1 MTVNENYALII
12 QALDSVL
19 SAHEKIIAM
28 LECDDHKE
36 AVLMLGNIDSALA
49 DIYEVFIASYG
60 DKNAALSLID
70 NCREK
75 IGDVCSC
82 LQSYNPENEIHI
94 WECIESI
101 KKVLFKTKILT
112 GRAEGIHDEGE
123 LETHVYRPK
132 CADEVGIRSD
142 KKALNKT
149 AIVIQ
154 GPIKYDDNFTY
165 ETVKLYNL
173 LYPECEIILST
184 WEDETERVKELFT
197 DLKVTLCFSSKPIH
211 AGFGNSAFQTISS
224 KKGIDKAIVLG
235 CERICKTR
243 TDQRFYKPNLF
254 YELDRLLDLFPLK
267 TDTEQKKRIV
277 CISTTTDKNRFYN
290 ICDMFVYGDA
300 EDINRYF
307 NCPIDERD
315 YDVHMQ
321 MVWTNAVDF
330 AKLRYA
336 EEWFTTHFIESL
348 GYELKWTKEDSDF
361 YRNNLFIIIDASLL
375 DFVWMKYNSDE
386 YKDRYYN
393 SNKQLE
399 SKYVGFL
406 EWLSEQDK

>member
-1 MTVNENYALII
+1 MDDYKELTISAINTLQEAFEKAVIAINDNRIYNAVSII
-12 QALDSVL
+12 N
-19 SAHEKIIAM
+19 
-28 LECDDHKE
+28 
-36 AVLMLGNIDSALA
+36 NIDDALA
-49 DIYEVFIASYG
+49 DLKEIIGSANGYLNASLY
-60 DKNAALSLID
+60 
-70 NCREK
+70 R
-75 IGDVCSC
+75 IGDCKQVLRELNYE
-82 LQSYNPENEIHI
+82 LQQVDYDNEKLNKY
-94 WECIESI
+94 I
-101 KKVLFKTKILT
+101 KDVRFFLKKIRILLIRNL
-112 GRAEGIHDEGE
+112 GMHDEDE
-123 LETHVYRPK
+123 FETYVYRPK

-184 WEDETERVKELFT
+184 WEDETKRVKELFT

-224 KKGIDKAIVLG
+224 KKGIDKAIELG

-243 TDQRFYKPNLF
+243 TDQRFYKTNLF

-267 TDTEQKKRIV
+267 ENTEQNKRII

-307 NCPIDERD
+307 SCPIDERD

-348 GYELKWTKEDSDF
+348 GYELKWTKEDSDY

>member
-36 AVLMLGNIDSALA
+36 AGLMLENIDSALA
-49 DIYEVFIASYG
+49 DVYEVFKASYG
-60 DKNAALSLID
+60 DKNSALSLID

-75 IGDVCSC
+75 IGDVCRG
-82 LQSYNPENEIHI
+82 LQRYNPENEIHI
-94 WECIESI
+94 FECVESI
-101 KKVLFKTKILT
+101 KNDFYKIKLLT
-112 GRAEGIHDEGE
+112 SRSEGIHDEGE
-123 LETHVYRPK
+123 FATHVYRPK
-132 CADEVGIRSD
+132 NADEVGIRSE
-142 KKALNKT
+142 KRAKRKT

-154 GPIKYDDNFTY
+154 GPIKYEDNFTY

-173 LYPECEIILST
+173 LYPECEVVLST
-184 WEDETERVKELFT
+184 WEDEAEKAKELFD
-197 DLKVTLCFSSKPIH
+197 DLKVSLCFSSKPAH

-224 KKGIDKAIVLG
+224 KKGIDKAIELG

-300 EDINRYF
+300 SDINRYF
-307 NCPIDERD
+307 SCPIDERD
-315 YDVHMQ
+315 YDGKTQV
-321 MVWTNAVDF
+321 VWTNATDF
-330 AKLRYA
+330 AKLRFA

-393 SNKQLE
+393 SNRQLVP
-399 SKYVGFL
+399 SFVGFL
-406 EWLSEQDK
+406 EWLSEQNK

>member
-36 AVLMLGNIDSALA
+36 AVLMLGSIDSALA

-101 KKVLFKTKILT
+101 KKVLFKTKLLT

-123 LETHVYRPK
+123 FATHVYRPK
-132 CADEVGIRSD
+132 NADEVGIRSE
-142 KKALNKT
+142 KKAINKT
-149 AIVIQ
+149 GIVIQ
-154 GPIKYDDNFTY
+154 GPIKYEDNFTY

-184 WEDETERVKELFT
+184 WEDETERVKELFA

-243 TDQRFYKPNLF
+243 TDQRIYKPNLF

-267 TDTEQKKRIV
+267 TDTEQKKRII

-307 NCPIDERD
+307 SCPIDERD

-406 EWLSEQDK
+406 EWLSEQNK